1 MLGGTAGSI
10 DFRLALAVDRE
21 GKPRAIIIRE
31 TGKLIWLGAASGA
44 RIRGTHRWLA
54 PASHGRRG
62 CKDSASGHRGLGLAG
77 VMLVCI
83 AYVICTVLLV
93 PGVPLTLAVAVAYGW
108 WALLSCLPAG

>member
-10 DFRLALAVDRE
+10 ERLALAVDRE

-31 TGKLIWLGAASGA
+31 PEAHLARRGLGA

-62 CKDSASGHRGLGLAG
+62 CKDSASGHRGSVWQASCSFASP
-77 VMLVCI
+77 MSS
-83 AYVICTVLLV
+83 AR
-93 PGVPLTLAVAVAYGW
+93 
-108 WALLSCLPAG
+108 SCLSLVSR